1 MQEKQPV
8 WNWFATCGGPEMTLE
23 VRLDG
28 MPLHRS
34 SFPLC
39 LAQRDSVASQG
50 KQVGRMEFFFQPKRR
65 IVWTGYRETN
75 DQTEATETL
84 EVNVWQAGADP
95 DGLTLGVSVNS
106 HDRILTNTLHLAY
119 PGSRHESSL
128 VKGLVVTTYPAER
141 K

>member
-1 MQEKQPV
+1 
-8 WNWFATCGGPEMTLE
+8 MTLE

-28 MPLHRS
+28 RPLHRS

-39 LAQRDSVASQG
+39 LAQRESGDSQG
-50 KQVGRMEFFFQPKRR
+50 QQVGRMEFFFQPKRR
-65 IVWTGYRETN
+65 IVWSGYREKN

-95 DGLTLGVSVNS
+95 DGLTLGVSVMS
-106 HDRILTNTLHLAY
+106 HDRILMNTVHLAH
-119 PGSRHESSL
+119 PDRSNESSL
-128 VKGLVVTTYPAER
+128 AKGLVVTTYPAER